1 MNFHDLF
8 CFIRVKEETFLIS
21 SEFRGY
27 VLLRGK
33 ASEAVGQAGVLSRA
47 EGRARAV
54 SMRIAN
60 DIL

>member
-1 MNFHDLF
+1 MNFYDLF

-33 ASEAVGQAGVLSRA
+33 ACEAVGQAGV
-47 EGRARAV
+47 V

-60 DIL
+60 DI